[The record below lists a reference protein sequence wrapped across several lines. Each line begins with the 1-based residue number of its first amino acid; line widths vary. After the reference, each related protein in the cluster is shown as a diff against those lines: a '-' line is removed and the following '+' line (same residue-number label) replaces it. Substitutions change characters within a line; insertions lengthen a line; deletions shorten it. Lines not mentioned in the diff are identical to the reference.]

1 MGKPAI
7 WYGNGRRRR
16 MKVFVDFCFLAGET
30 FPSPP
35 CDIGGQGMPDK
46 SRGYEASGCSNARMA
61 ERMDMIKDLFSKGKR
76 NEGTENRGGGVT
88 EE

>member
-1 MGKPAI
+1 
-7 WYGNGRRRR
+7 